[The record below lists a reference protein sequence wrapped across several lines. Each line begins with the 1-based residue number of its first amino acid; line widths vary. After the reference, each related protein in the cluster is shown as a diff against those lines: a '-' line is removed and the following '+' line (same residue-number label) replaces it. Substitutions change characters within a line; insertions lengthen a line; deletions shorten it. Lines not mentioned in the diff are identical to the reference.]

1 MLLFVAITGF
11 VVLAGLATGEEMLT
25 GEFSR
30 TFEEKEIFEG
40 DEICIRYS
48 LGFSGFRPRLVQ
60 LVQEFPE
67 GMSLPPAQEYRI
79 ISGQAELEM
88 RVRAVSRGK
97 YLFPPCRLA
106 VSDIAGLKVEFH
118 HFGGEERILVSSR
131 VQRIDVDAIQPMRP
145 KTVTGNRISRYRG
158 GGSDFYSLRK
168 YMEGESVRRINWRAS
183 ARSDELWVN
192 EYLAESSGTQI
203 IVLDARTMEDD
214 RRLTKEMADAGIR
227 AATSIA
233 YSSLNDRNAVGMFII
248 SDAARIIR
256 PDYGARQFIR
266 IGEALKNMGVPTSK
280 GALNMQRMARVYG
293 DEKAQYVVI
302 SPLPDD
308 DTLDSV
314 AELALSHEDVLVL
327 VPLVSI
333 RERANGPEEM
343 ALTVT
348 RLRQE
353 TNAVILSQ
361 ICRTLTWQKD
371 SELSVAVGR
380 AGMYQIRRRL

>member
-1 MLLFVAITGF
+1 MAIIGFVAF
-11 VVLAGLATGEEMLT
+11 AGLATGEEMLR

-30 TFEEKEIFEG
+30 TFEKKEILEG
-40 DEICIRYS
+40 EEICIRYS
-48 LGFSGFRPRLVQ
+48 LQFSGFRPRVVQ
-60 LVQEFPE
+60 LVQELPE
-67 GMSLPPAQEYRI
+67 GLALPLAQEYRI
-79 ISGQAELEM
+79 ISGPAELEL
-88 RVRAVSRGK
+88 RVRADSRGK

-106 VSDIAGLKVEFH
+106 VSDIAGLRVEYNY
-118 HFGGEERILVSSR
+118 FGSEERVLVSSR

-145 KTVTGNRISRYRG
+145 KTVTGNRVSRYRG

-183 ARSDELWVN
+183 AKSEELWVN

-203 IVLDARTMEDD
+203 IVLDARTLEDD

-248 SDAARIIR
+248 SETARIIR

-266 IGEALKNMGVPTSK
+266 IGEALRNMGVPASK
-280 GALNMQRMARVYG
+280 GALNMQRMAKVYG
-293 DEKAQYVVI
+293 DQKAQYVII
-302 SPLPDD
+302 SPLADD

-314 AELALSHEDVLVL
+314 AELALSHEDVIVL
-327 VPLVSI
+327 VPLVST
-333 RERANGPEEM
+333 RERAGEPEDM

-353 TNAVILSQ
+353 TNAIILSQ
-361 ICRTLTWQKD
+361 ISRTLTWQKD